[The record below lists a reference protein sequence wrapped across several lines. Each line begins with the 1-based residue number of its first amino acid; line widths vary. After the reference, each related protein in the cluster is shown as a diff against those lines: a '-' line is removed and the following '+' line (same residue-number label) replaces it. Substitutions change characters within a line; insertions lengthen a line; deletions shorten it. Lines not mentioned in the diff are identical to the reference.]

1 MATDLQGSIACN
13 LACFRSG
20 KNGTKASI
28 RRDGVLPLT
37 DQARQAQD
45 QGVISVIGSN
55 CGSTR
60 AMMNAFYCLDVQYC
74 EAEF

>member
-1 MATDLQGSIACN
+1 MPTETAADL
-13 LACFRSG
+13 R
-20 KNGTKASI
+20 TKALADWEKAVNDQSALLRAPSQRI
-28 RRDGVLPLT
+28 KELT

-74 EAEF
+74 

>member
-1 MATDLQGSIACN
+1 MI
-13 LACFRSG
+13 
-20 KNGTKASI
+20 KAHSCVP
-28 RRDGVLPLT
+28 RHNASKMLT

-74 EAEF
+74 